1 MRVSFVV
8 VSWVFFFLPYPSSDA
23 QGMVPADPGAQEF
36 NRQQE
41 RERLLRQ
48 QLEATPAIRLERPV
62 LPDASRLL
70 PADETP
76 CFPIHTLVLDGALSG
91 QFQWLLKAADTTA
104 EGRPDA
110 VIDRCLNADGINL
123 VMKRMQDALVNQGYV
138 TSRVLAPSQQLATG
152 TLRLTLVPGRVRQ
165 VRFADGTTPR
175 ATQWNAVPLQAG
187 QLLNLKDI
195 EQALENFKRVPT
207 AEVDI
212 QIAVANDAKAR
223 PGESDIV
230 IRWKQRLP
238 VRLNLSADNAGS
250 KASGT
255 YQGTVTLSFD
265 HWWTLNDLFYV
276 SLNHDLGGGDAG
288 HRGARGETVH
298 YSLPFD
304 YWLLGLTVSSSR
316 YWQSV
321 AGANQT
327 LLYSGESSN
336 EEIRLSRLLYRSAVR
351 KTTLSLSGWA
361 RASGNFIEDTEI
373 LAQRRKMAGWE
384 LGIADRAHLG
394 RSTLDLSATFRRGT
408 GAMGALAAPEEA
420 FGEGTSRPQIVTLGA
435 QFITPFSIGQQ
446 RLRYGASGR
455 GQWNGTPLVP
465 QDRFAIGSRYTVRGF
480 EGQNLLLGER
490 GWFIRNDLGLAL
502 GQTLQELYLG
512 LDYGEVAGP
521 SSARLAGRHMSGIA
535 LGLRGGLQNYSFDIF
550 LSRPITAPPGFDKH
564 SVNAGFSL
572 HAFF

>member
-1 MRVSFVV
+1 MRFSFFAVSLA
-8 VSWVFFFLPYPSSDA
+8 FFFLQGTSSYA
-23 QGMVPADPGAQEF
+23 QGLAPVDPGAQEF

-41 RERLLRQ
+41 RELLLRQ
-48 QLEATPAIRLERPV
+48 QQEATPDIRLERPAT
-62 LPDASRLL
+62 PAASRLL
-70 PADETP
+70 PADATP
-76 CFPIHTLVLDGALSG
+76 CFPIHALVLDGELSG
-91 QFQWLLKAADTTA
+91 QFQWLLKAADATA
-104 EGRPDA
+104 DDRADP

-123 VMKRMQDALVNQGYV
+123 VMKRMQDALVSQGYV
-138 TSRVLAPSQQLATG
+138 TSRVLAPSQALATG

-165 VRFADGTTPR
+165 VRFADGTTTR

-212 QIAVANDAKAR
+212 QIAVANDAQAR

-230 IRWKQRLP
+230 ISWKQHLP

-250 KASGT
+250 KASGK

-288 HRGARGETVH
+288 HRGARGDTVH
-298 YSLPFD
+298 YSLPFG
-304 YWLLGLTVSSSR
+304 YWLLGLTASSSH

-321 AGANQT
+321 AGANET
-327 LLYSGESSN
+327 LLYSGDSSN
-336 EEIRLSRLLYRSAVR
+336 EEIRLSRLLYRSTVR
-351 KTTLSLSGWA
+351 KTTLSLSGWT
-361 RASGNFIEDTEI
+361 RASGNFIDDTEI
-373 LAQRRKMAGWE
+373 LVQRRKMAGWE
-384 LGIADRAHLG
+384 LGIANREYLG
-394 RSTLDLSATFRRGT
+394 SSTLDLSATFRRGT
-408 GAMGALAAPEEA
+408 GARGALTAPEDG
-420 FGEGTSRPQIVTLGA
+420 FGEGTSRPQILTLGA
-435 QFITPFSIGQQ
+435 QFIMPFSI
-446 RLRYGASGR
+446 REHHLRYSASWR
-455 GQWNGTPLVP
+455 GQWNYTPLVP

-480 EGQNLLLGER
+480 EGQNLLLAER

-521 SSARLAGRHMSGIA
+521 SSARLAGRQMSGIA
-535 LGLRGGLQNYSFDIF
+535 LGLRGGLKNYAFDIF
-550 LSRPITAPPGFDKH
+550 LSRPITAPAGFDKQ

-572 HAFF
+572 NAFF